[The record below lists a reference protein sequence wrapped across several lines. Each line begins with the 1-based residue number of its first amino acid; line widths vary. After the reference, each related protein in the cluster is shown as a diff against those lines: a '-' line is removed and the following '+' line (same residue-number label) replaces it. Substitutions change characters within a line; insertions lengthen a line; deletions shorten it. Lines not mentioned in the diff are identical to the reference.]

1 MKRMVHDGTRC
12 SYKDAFSLCVRG
24 DCRVSA
30 PGAGAAMA
38 QGLGF
43 LGLREDSLRLSMQST
58 ANHTSIRAGSQ
69 QTLVP
74 SPYSLLS
81 SSMTRVLR
89 LESEEPPEEL
99 RAPPPRFCLCG
110 TRPWP
115 RARVSP
121 APQLAL
127 TR

>member
-58 ANHTSIRAGSQ
+58 ANCTSIRAGSQ
-69 QTLVP
+69 QMLVP
-74 SPYSLLS
+74 SRSSLLS

-99 RAPPPRFCLCG
+99 RAPPQKFCFCR

-115 RARVSP
+115 R
-121 APQLAL
+121 
-127 TR
+127 T